1 MNFAAL
7 SAAFSQPLESEGLD
21 VRKVPTAGTI
31 LSMRVYPSVQA
42 QVAIAIFEAAPPESL
57 NLVLG
62 NGFEFQEFEWSEPF
76 QDEYAQEFAQI
87 VLAFLRGEGQETHEG
102 VFGRKKVYLVRVG
115 ESIARS
121 RGQMKQE
128 LLKELFES

>member
-62 NGFEFQEFEWSEPF
+62 NGFEFQEFEWS
-76 QDEYAQEFAQI
+76 
-87 VLAFLRGEGQETHEG
+87 
-102 VFGRKKVYLVRVG
+102 GRVCARVCADRPRLP
-115 ESIARS
+115 AR
-121 RGQMKQE
+121 RRTRDP
-128 LLKELFES
+128 